1 MYVKLNAIGLRIS
14 VILLANT
21 VDDICVQANKMS
33 EEEGPLFEAAQ
44 DGDVEA
50 SIAVIRATEQL

>member
-1 MYVKLNAIGLRIS
+1 
-14 VILLANT
+14 
-21 VDDICVQANKMS
+21 MS